1 MATLTLRILKG
12 SPLTN
17 LEVDNNFVELDNN
30 KVQLG
35 GDLGGTTSSPVVIS
49 LRGRSVSTAAP
60 TTGQALIYTGTEWSP
75 QDVVA
80 GGGSISST
88 VTSVVTSTVTNTV
101 TNTVSSVITTYPL
114 FSAYAN
120 NTELQTFTSG
130 IAQKVKFQV
139 EDHDSA
145 NCYDTTTSR
154 FIPNK
159 AGYYQINS
167 EIRFDGIMGTGD
179 ELLVAIY
186 KNGIEHKRGYN
197 SSGVSPNSAN
207 KWFAMQVSSM
217 VYANGSTD
225 YFEVWAQHGNS
236 SNITITGVN
245 APNITYFNGFYVP
258 YQIITAVSG
267 TSVVSNAVSSAVVT
281 SAVDAGGRVTTV
293 LNDISNFFNRK
304 RKVFTLKSGSTAIV
318 EGVNYRDNRD
328 FSVIIGGRYFY
339 AQVPQVSTLGPWIV
353 DYTAG
358 RTYEFKVTGSK
369 LIFYREIFDRQGAE
383 IRINNVSASRQQ
395 RSRYPFS
402 ANSIVLGE

>member
-80 GGGSISST
+80 GGGSST
-88 VTSVVTSTVTNTV
+88 VTSVVTSVVNSTVTSTVNT
-101 TNTVSSVITTYPL
+101 TTTTYPT
-114 FSAYAN
+114 FSAYPNTSIQQTILAN
-120 NTELQTFTSG
+120 GQQ
-130 IAQKVKFQV
+130 QKVLFQN
-139 EDHDSA
+139 EEWDNNNNFA
-145 NCYDTTTSR
+145 NSR
-154 FIPNK
+154 FTPTV
-159 AGYYQINS
+159 AGYYQLNATVRMDNMGSS
-167 EIRFDGIMGTGD
+167 EAMI
-179 ELLVAIY
+179 AIW
-186 KNGIEHKRGYN
+186 KNGAEYHRGYN
-197 SSGVSPNSAN
+197 ATGGSITS
-207 KWFAMQVSSM
+207 WFAMQVSAL
-217 VYANGSTD
+217 VYANGTGD
-225 YFEVWAQHGNS
+225 YFEIYVQNS
-236 SNITITGVN
+236 SGVNRDVTVAGQPGFGNITW
-245 APNITYFNGFYVP
+245 FNGIYVP
-258 YQIITAVSG
+258 TQIITAVSG
-267 TSVVSNAVSSAVVT
+267 TSVIGSAVSSTIVT
-281 SAVDAGGRVTTV
+281 NTIDAGGRVTTV

-328 FSVIIGGRYFY
+328 FSVIIGGRNYY
-339 AQVPQVSTLGPWIV
+339 AEVPQVSTLGPWIV
-353 DYTAG
+353 DYVAG

-369 LIFYREIFDRQGAE
+369 LIFYREIFNRQSAE
-383 IRINNVSASRQQ
+383 IRINNVSASRQK